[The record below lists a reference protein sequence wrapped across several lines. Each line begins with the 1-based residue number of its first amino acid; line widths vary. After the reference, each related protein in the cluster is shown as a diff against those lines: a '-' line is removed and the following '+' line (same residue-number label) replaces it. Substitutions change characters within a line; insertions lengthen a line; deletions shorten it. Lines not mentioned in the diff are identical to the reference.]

1 MNYYQL
7 NQIVD
12 TIAPELLLAGAGLA
26 GVLIGAVFK
35 EKFNSLSFKFGAL
48 TLFAAAVLAFV
59 YREGGEAFEG
69 LAVTN
74 TFLNYAKVIAFTTG
88 GAALLMAEGF
98 LNRHKTIRYEYALL
112 TMFAALGIG
121 IILSA
126 ADLMT
131 LYMGIETLSLSSY
144 VLAAF
149 HRDNL
154 RSSEAGLK
162 YFVLGALASGIL
174 LYGASLVYGFAG
186 STRFAEIANSDMNM
200 GVMLGMV
207 LMITGLAFKVSAA
220 PMHVWTPD
228 VYEGSPSPVVAFFAT
243 APKIASMV
251 VFANVLFVAF
261 GVPDAFQ
268 QWQVIVSIIAGA
280 SMLIGAIGALV
291 QTNIKRLL
299 GYSSIANMGYALVAV
314 AAGMEYGGAAL
325 LVFMTLYVVASLGLF
340 GGVLIMQRRGGM
352 VEHIDELSGMVR
364 FHPWIAVS
372 LAILVFSI
380 AGLPPFGGFFGKLMV
395 VQAAL
400 KAELMPLVILLI
412 VASVISL
419 GYYLKLI
426 WIMFVN
432 EPREAFQRA
441 DSIVVSIVL
450 LTAFACAV
458 LFVVFIGPFQDTAIQ
473 AMDL

>member
-1 MNYYQL
+1 MLAYEL
-7 NQIVD
+7 NLIVE
-12 TIAPELLLAGAGLA
+12 TMAPELLLSAVGLI
-26 GVLIGAVFK
+26 GVLIGATFK
-35 EKFNSLSFKFGAL
+35 DKFNRSSFKLGAL
-48 TLFAAAVLAFV
+48 TLFAAALLAIV
-59 YREGGEAFEG
+59 YREGSSAFNG
-69 LAVTN
+69 LAETN
-74 TFLNYAKVIAFTTG
+74 TFLNFAKVVAYASG

-98 LNRHKTIRYEYALL
+98 LVRHKTIRYEYALL
-112 TMFAALGIG
+112 TIFAALGIG

-144 VLAAF
+144 VLASF

-174 LYGASLVYGFAG
+174 LYGSSFVYGFAG
-186 STRFAEIANSDMNM
+186 STRFVEIANAEMNM
-200 GVMLGMV
+200 GVMLGLV

-261 GVPDAFQ
+261 GVPDAIQ

-280 SMLIGAIGALV
+280 SMVIGAFGALV

-314 AAGMEYGGAAL
+314 AAGFEYGGAAL

-340 GGVLIMQRRGGM
+340 GGVLMMQRRGGM

-364 FHPWIAVS
+364 YHPWVTVS
-372 LAILVFSI
+372 LAILIFSI
-380 AGLPPFGGFFGKLMV
+380 AGLPPLGGFFGKWMV
-395 VQAAL
+395 VEAAW
-400 KAELMPLVILLI
+400 KAELVPLI
-412 VASVISL
+412 VVLIIASVISL
-419 GYYLKLI
+419 GYYLRLF

-432 EPREAFQRA
+432 EPRDAFQRP
-441 DSIVVSIVL
+441 DSIVVSIIV

-458 LFVVFIGPFQDTAIQ
+458 LFLVFIGGFQEMAFRAVDI
-473 AMDL
+473 

>member
-1 MNYYQL
+1 MGIVIA
-7 NQIVD
+7 QIVD
-12 TIAPELLLAGAGLA
+12 TIAPELLLVSVALA
-26 GVLIGAVFK
+26 GVVIGAVLK
-35 EKFNSLSFKFGAL
+35 DRFNNVSFKLGAL
-48 TLFAAAVLAFV
+48 TLFTAAALAV
-59 YREGGEAFEG
+59 IYREGGTAFGG
-69 LAVTN
+69 LAETN
-74 TFLNYAKVIAFTTG
+74 PFLNYAKAVAFASG

-98 LNRHKTIRYEYALL
+98 LTRDETIRYEYTLL
-112 TMFAALGIG
+112 TLFAALGIG

-162 YFVLGALASGIL
+162 YFVLGALASGLL
-174 LYGASLVYGFAG
+174 LYGSSLVYGFAG
-186 STRFAEIANSDMNM
+186 STRFVEIAAAEMNM
-200 GVMLGMV
+200 GVLLGLV

-261 GVPDAFQ
+261 GVPEAMQ
-268 QWQVIVSIIAGA
+268 QWQVIVGIIAGA

-314 AAGMEYGGAAL
+314 AAGFEYGGSAL
-325 LVFMTLYVVASLGLF
+325 LIFMTLYVVASLGLF
-340 GGVLIMQRRGGM
+340 GGVLAMRRRGGM
-352 VEHIDELSGMVR
+352 VEDIDELSGMVK

-372 LAILVFSI
+372 LAVLIFSV
-380 AGLPPFGGFFGKLMV
+380 AGIPPLGGFFGKWMV
-395 VQAAL
+395 VEAAL

-412 VASVISL
+412 IASVISL
-419 GYYLKLI
+419 GYYLRLI
-426 WIMFVN
+426 LIIFVN
-432 EPREAFQRA
+432 EPREAFQRI
-441 DSIVVSIVL
+441 DTMVTTTVI
-450 LTAFACAV
+450 LTALACAIG
-458 LFVVFIGPFQDTAIQ
+458 FTVFFGPFQETALQ
-473 AMDL
+473 AVDF